1 MKKLVFV
8 FALVAM
14 AFGGSVFAQAIH
26 DDNVGIYFD
35 ADGTMTSNNDGT
47 PGLKHV
53 FVVLTNVGH
62 ATVEGFEGKIT
73 ATGGV
78 LISYDSMTFPVDAID
93 VGSRY
98 GEVIAGFGSPV
109 MVEDGKVVVMEF
121 DIIVTDP
128 GMPGMLFIDPVYFPS
143 IPGAPAFLGGGELV
157 EARNSTA
164 PGMPVLVT
172 NSADEPVAIES
183 TSFDNLKSLF
193 R

>member
-8 FALVAM
+8 FALIAM
-14 AFGGSVFAQAIH
+14 AFGGSVFAQPIH
-26 DDNVGIYFD
+26 EDNVGIYFD
-35 ADGTMTSNNDGT
+35 ADGTMASINDGI

-53 FVVLTNVGH
+53 YVVLTNVGH
-62 ATVEGFEGKIT
+62 ATVEGFEAKIT
-73 ATGGV
+73 ATGGA
-78 LISYDSMTFPVDAID
+78 LISYDSMAFPVNAID

-98 GEVIAGFGSPV
+98 GEVIAGFGSPL
-109 MVEDGKVVVMEF
+109 MVEDNKVVVMEF

-143 IPGAPAFLGGGELV
+143 IDGAPAFLAGGELV

-164 PGMPVLVT
+164 PGLPVMVT
-172 NSADEPVAIES
+172 NSTEEPVATES